1 MENIACILHNLS
13 VSNPSVLNLSAPCPS
28 VHHHHQTHTI
38 NQYQMRCVH
47 IQWIKHRI
55 TIHLV
60 QKYQTIQE
68 YKTQDGA
75 KGWRIVYFRDHGIVQ
90 ILYGKT
96 TGGGIANQIKR

>member
-1 MENIACILHNLS
+1 MYCTIYLA

-55 TIHLV
+55 TIHHDTNIIHLV

-75 KGWRIVYFRDHGIVQ
+75 KGWRIVQ